1 MNIIKIG
8 RGQNK
13 NLAVLWIILGIFGRL
28 IPHPAGFTPLTNLCL
43 FAGSKFSKLISLFLI
58 LVSLVLSDFLLA
70 HIYGYP
76 VFSKLSIFTYAGWL
90 GMMFLGSSR
99 VMKKPLLCIFS
110 AEFLF
115 WIWTNFGYWLV
126 MNLYPKN
133 LAGLFS
139 CYVAALPFLRNA
151 LCGDLVW
158 FLVIFVA
165 FDRCR
170 KLVQAQDF
178 V

>member
-1 MNIIKIG
+1 MKSIKIG
-8 RGQNK
+8 DTRNK
-13 NLAVLWIILGIFGRL
+13 NLTVLWVVLGIFGRL
-28 IPHPAGFTPLTNLCL
+28 IPHPPGFTPLTNLCL
-43 FAGSKFSKLISLFLI
+43 FAGSKFSKIISLLLI
-58 LVSLVLSDFLLA
+58 LVALVLSDILLA
-70 HIYGYP
+70 HIYGYA
-76 VFSKLSIFTYAGWL
+76 VFSKLSIFTYLGWF

-99 VMKKPLLCIFS
+99 LMKKPLLCIFS
-110 AEFLF
+110 AELLF
-115 WIWTNFGYWLV
+115 WVWTNFGYWLV

-165 FDRCR
+165 FNKCR
-170 KLVQAQDF
+170 KLAQTQYNY
-178 V
+178 